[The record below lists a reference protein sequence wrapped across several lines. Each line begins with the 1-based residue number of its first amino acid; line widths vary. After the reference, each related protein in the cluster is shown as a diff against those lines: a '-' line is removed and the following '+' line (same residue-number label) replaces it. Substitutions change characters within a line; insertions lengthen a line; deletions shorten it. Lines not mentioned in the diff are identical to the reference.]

1 MKYLIYK
8 IIFVKIKET
17 VICRG
22 VSMSDMPIF
31 AIMYDFDRTLSPRD
45 MQEYQFIPS
54 LGMTASEFWS
64 EANTFGD
71 KNDMDKILSY
81 MYTMI
86 KKSDELNI
94 PLTRK
99 RVVDCGKSIEFFPG
113 VTDWFERMNR
123 FGIENGVIVE
133 HYVLSSGLVEII
145 EGSAVGRYFKKI
157 YASEFLYN
165 DDDIAVFPKSAVN
178 YTSKTQFIY
187 RINKG
192 VLEVANDRDLNKST
206 PDNDR
211 RVRFQNML
219 YIGDG
224 LSDVPCMKM
233 VKAYGGSSIAVY
245 KDESNRVPVE
255 ELLNQ
260 GRVDFIFQAD
270 YTENTSFDITVKN
283 LIRKAA
289 IEDSLLAEHNG
300 QLTDVSQKQYSIFY

>member
-1 MKYLIYK
+1 
-8 IIFVKIKET
+8 
-17 VICRG
+17 
-22 VSMSDMPIF
+22 MSDMPIF

-54 LGMTASEFWS
+54 LGMTAPEFWS

-81 MYTMI
+81 MYTMM
-86 KKSDELNI
+86 KKCAELNV

-99 RVVDCGKSIEFFPG
+99 RVVDCGKTIEFFPG
-113 VTDWFERMNR
+113 VTEWFDRMNR

-145 EGSAVGRYFKKI
+145 EGSEIGKHFKKI
-157 YASEFLYN
+157 YASEFLYDEN
-165 DDDIAVFPKSAVN
+165 DIAVFPKSAVN

-192 VLEVANDRDLNKST
+192 VLDVANDRDLNKST

-245 KDESNRVPVE
+245 KDDSNRHLVE
-255 ELLNQ
+255 DLLAH
-260 GRVDFIFQAD
+260 GRVDFMFQAD
-270 YTENTSFDITVKN
+270 YSENTNFDITVKN
-283 LIRKAA
+283 LIKKAA
-289 IEDSLLAEHNG
+289 IEDSLVTEPNIQLA
-300 QLTDVSQKQYSIFY
+300 DASDKQYSIFY